1 MVISVRGLMTV
12 ILIQTLFP
20 TSKIIALENA
30 SATMRLIQ
38 ERCVKC
44 HGKDG
49 KVKGKVDLL
58 KIDSFD
64 KLSSHPDL
72 IKEIIDALDTGDMPP
87 ENEPLLPETDRS
99 LMITA
104 LKDVLISTKSEVG
117 KAEVRRLN
125 RFQTPMPSGICS
137 SSIGTYSACLKD

>member
-58 KIDSFD
+58 KLDSFD
-64 KLSSHPDL
+64 KLSSHSDL

-99 LMITA
+99 RA
-104 LKDVLISTKSEVG
+104 SQGKDRG
-117 KAEVRRLN
+117 RLHFSLPN
-125 RFQTPMPSGICS
+125 
-137 SSIGTYSACLKD
+137 

>member
-58 KIDSFD
+58 KLDSFD

-72 IKEIIDALDTGDMPP
+72 IKEMIDALDTGDMPP
-87 ENEPLLPETDRS
+87 ENEPFLPETDRS

-117 KAEVRRLN
+117 KAEVRRLWM
-125 RFQTPMPSGICS
+125 QWTGAY
-137 SSIGTYSACLKD
+137 TL